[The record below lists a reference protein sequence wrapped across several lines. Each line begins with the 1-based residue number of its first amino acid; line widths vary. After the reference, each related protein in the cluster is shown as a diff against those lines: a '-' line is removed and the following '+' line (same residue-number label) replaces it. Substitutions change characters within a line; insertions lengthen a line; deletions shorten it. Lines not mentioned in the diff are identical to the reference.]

1 MYELTKRQCEDEFK
15 ILEWKVYI
23 KKTMTAITATKK
35 VIVYFQ
41 SETKQK
47 LDERSVRMCIDRME
61 PMCVVNHF
69 VSSAFEYSI

>member
-1 MYELTKRQCEDEFK
+1 MYELNKRQCEDEFK

-23 KKTMTAITATKK
+23 KKTMTATKK
-35 VIVYFQ
+35 PIVFFLQ

-47 LDERSVRMCIDRME
+47 LDEQSVRMCIDMME

-69 VSSAFEYSI
+69 VSSAFKYSI